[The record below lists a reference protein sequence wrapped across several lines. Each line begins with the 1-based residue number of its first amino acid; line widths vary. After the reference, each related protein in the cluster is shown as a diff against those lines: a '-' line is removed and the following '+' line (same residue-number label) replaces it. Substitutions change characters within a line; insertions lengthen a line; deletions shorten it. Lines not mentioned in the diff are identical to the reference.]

1 MRIYKE
7 QTPMSQ
13 QMNFD
18 ETNREEPAS
27 YSAGYEEVPRYQD
40 HMTGSF
46 GQKLSGQDTG
56 RGPSSGQ
63 RLALAIVSILALTLI
78 FIAIAGALT
87 ANISPMFAPV
97 LGIMAIFF
105 FIAIIVINVVFNRR
119 R

>member
-1 MRIYKE
+1 MRIQEE

-18 ETNREEPAS
+18 EINREAPAS

-40 HMTGSF
+40 HMSGSF

-63 RLALAIVSILALTLI
+63 RLALAIVSILACMLM
-78 FIAIAGALT
+78 FFAIIGVLF
-87 ANISPMFAPV
+87 ANISPAVTPV
-97 LGIMAIFF
+97 LGITAIFF

>member
-1 MRIYKE
+1 
-7 QTPMSQ
+7 MSQ

-18 ETNREEPAS
+18 EINREGPAS

-40 HMTGSF
+40 HITGSF
-46 GQKLSGQDTG
+46 GQKLSRQDTG

-63 RLALAIVSILALTLI
+63 RLALAIVSILALVLML
-78 FIAIAGALT
+78 FAIAGALST
-87 ANISPMFAPV
+87 HISPAFAPV
-97 LGIMAIFF
+97 LGITGMFF